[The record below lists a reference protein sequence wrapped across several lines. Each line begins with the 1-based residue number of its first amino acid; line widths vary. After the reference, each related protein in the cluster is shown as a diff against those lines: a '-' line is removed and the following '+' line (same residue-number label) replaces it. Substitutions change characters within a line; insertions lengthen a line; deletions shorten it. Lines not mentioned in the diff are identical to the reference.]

1 MCAKFRY
8 TFTYILSSDV
18 RLSNDV
24 LSISDGVL
32 TIRMILQF
40 VQCQYLFCG
49 RSDKATLCDE
59 LLVSCRNDQ
68 TMTVI

>member
-49 RSDKATLCDE
+49 RSDKATLC
-59 LLVSCRNDQ
+59 N
-68 TMTVI
+68 